1 MRAVHP
7 PTDPNEPTPREPLP
21 EHLTFSTRD
30 GGLEVSR
37 RWNGMTWLL
46 LSSFCCF
53 GCCGSYGQA
62 LVAGT
67 VRYMPNGRFAGY
79 IKVPWLGYP
88 MMGVS
93 VLLTVLILYVVLL
106 SLVNHITV
114 RVEPGRLRVLH
125 HPLPWPPGALDFG
138 PTDIRFETLPGLQAK
153 QRGGPHL
160 VPPTFIL
167 VAVDRRGGKHEL
179 VPGLKSK
186 EQAARLAAELQR
198 VMAERVPG

>member
-1 MRAVHP
+1 MLP
-7 PTDPNEPTPREPLP
+7 PTDPNEPTPQELLP

-30 GGLEVSR
+30 RGLEVSR
-37 RWNGMTWLL
+37 RWKSVTLLL

-53 GCCGSYGQA
+53 GSCGLYGQG

-67 VRYMPNGRFAGY
+67 VRNMRNGQFVGY
-79 IKVPWLGYP
+79 TKVPWLGYL

-114 RVEPGRLRVLH
+114 RAEPGRLRVLH
-125 HPLPWPPGALDFG
+125 HPLPWPPGTLDFRAR
-138 PTDIRFETLPGLQAK
+138 DIRFETLPGLQVK

-179 VPGLKSK
+179 VPGLTSK
-186 EQAARLAAELQR
+186 EQAAWLAAELQR